1 MLNKRSLRQYM
12 PLILA
17 TLAFFSSCKDE
28 SGTLGLDVLPS
39 EDLFT
44 GTDEVSFLKGQN
56 YNPVN
61 IKTSDASYAILGSL
75 NDPFTGSTEASFIT
89 EINLGV
95 RAGSLNKSSAV
106 REYFVDS
113 LVLNLGYVK
122 EWWIGDEDAKH
133 EVSIHRFN
141 SPLSLT
147 NIYYSDM
154 QVEGLYDET
163 PIASA
168 IKSANDGL
176 ADTTWV
182 ANKYSNQWQFKLDD
196 ALANEV
202 FNLPDSIMVDRK
214 MFREVFGGLFIKST
228 LSDTESKGSLVEFSL
243 TDALSNMTMYYS
255 YDVIDTTDNAND
267 VDTTI
272 HASYIF
278 PINLECVRINRFSH
292 DHQDK
297 ITFNDSETEHLV
309 VQGTAG
315 SMVEIDF
322 NDVNVLNED
331 GEQTNLFT
339 FWEEKIKTEENSEFY
354 GISAVDLIFEADTVA
369 QYADENFYSPASQAL
384 RLYKKEEG
392 QYLQPKYYYSATDSS
407 KWSPAFTGG
416 NYDKETGTYTFR
428 MYQESFRMMIE
439 KEDLRGPYYIS
450 TPDPASY
457 PWKVL
462 LKNSTN
468 QEKPQ
473 PQIRIRYVKIG
484 TS

>member
-1 MLNKRSLRQYM
+1 MLNKRSLRQFM

-28 SGTLGLDVLPS
+28 SGTLGLDVLPT

-44 GTDEVSFLKGQN
+44 GTDEDSYLKGQN

-75 NDPFTGSTEASFIT
+75 DDPFTGSTEASFIT

-95 RAGSLNKSSAV
+95 RDGSLNKSSEV

-113 LVLNLGYVK
+113 LVLNLGYAK
-122 EWWIGDEDAKH
+122 DWWIGDEDAEH

-154 QVEGLYDET
+154 PVEGLYDET
-163 PIASA
+163 PVASA
-168 IKSANDGL
+168 TKSANDGL
-176 ADTTWV
+176 ADTAWV

-202 FNLPDSIMVDRK
+202 FNFHDSIMVDRK

-228 LSDTESKGSLVEFSL
+228 LADTESKGSLVEFSL

-255 YDVIDTTDNAND
+255 YYVIDTANNANEK
-267 VDTTI
+267 VDTVHT
-272 HASYIF
+272 SYIF

-292 DHQDK
+292 DHQEK
-297 ITFNDSETEHLV
+297 IAFEDSDTEHLI
-309 VQGTAG
+309 VQGMAG

-339 FWEEKIKTEENSEFY
+339 FWEEKIETEENNEFY
-354 GISAVDLIFEADTVA
+354 GISAVDLIFEADTLA
-369 QYADENFYSPASQAL
+369 QYADEGFYSPASQDL

-392 QYLQPKYYYSATDSS
+392 QYLQPEYNYSPTDNS
-407 KWSPAFTGG
+407 KRSPAFTGG
-416 NYDKETGTYTFR
+416 GYDKETGTYTFR
-428 MYQESFRMMIE
+428 MNQEYFRMMIE
-439 KEDLRGPYYIS
+439 NEDLRGPYYLS

-468 QEKPQ
+468 GEKPE
-473 PQIRIRYVKIG
+473 PQIRVKYVKIQ
-484 TS
+484 TP